1 MAFTMLGP
9 RVVIIGNSGSGKTT
23 LARQLECRV
32 GGRRTDLDHIHW
44 LDQVGTKRDEEDAKS
59 RVIALAAEENWII
72 EGVFGWLAE
81 VALPRASML
90 IWLDMSPD
98 ICRNSIA
105 TRGPWHDATAEQHAG
120 LLVWAAAYWHRTTSS
135 SFAGHQALF
144 ANFPRAK
151 IRLSDRAE
159 VDDLVAEQATT

>member
-44 LDQVGTKRDEEDAKS
+44 LDQVGTKRGEEDAKS

-90 IWLDMSPD
+90 IWLDMSPQV
-98 ICRNSIA
+98 CRNSIA
-105 TRGPWHDATAEQHAG
+105 TRGPWRDATAEQHAG
-120 LLVWAAAYWHRTTSS
+120 LLAWAAAYWHRTTSS

>member
-9 RVVIIGNSGSGKTT
+9 RVVIIDNSGSGKTT

-44 LDQVGTKRDEEDAKS
+44 LDQVGTKRGEEDAKS

-90 IWLDMSPD
+90 IWLDMSPQV
-98 ICRNSIA
+98 CRNSIA
-105 TRGPWHDATAEQHAG
+105 TRGPWRDATAEQHAG
-120 LLVWAAAYWHRTTSS
+120 LLAWAAAYWHRTTSS

>member
-1 MAFTMLGP
+1 MASTMLGL

-44 LDQVGTKRDEEDAKS
+44 LDQVGTKREEDDAKA
-59 RVIALAAEENWII
+59 RVVALAAEENWII

-81 VALPRASML
+81 AALPRASML
-90 IWLDMSPD
+90 IWLDMSPEV
-98 ICRNSIA
+98 CRSSIA
-105 TRGPWHDATAEQHAG
+105 TRGPWRDATNEQHAA
-120 LLVWAAAYWHRTTSS
+120 LLEWAAAYWQRTTSS
-135 SFAGHQALF
+135 SFAGHHALF

-151 IRLSDRAE
+151 IRLSDRAA
-159 VDDLVAEQATT
+159 VDDLVVGQATI

>member
-44 LDQVGTKRDEEDAKS
+44 LDQVGTKRDEEDARS

-90 IWLDMSPD
+90 IWLDMSPQV
-98 ICRNSIA
+98 CRNSIA
-105 TRGPWHDATAEQHAG
+105 TRGPWRDATAEQHAG
-120 LLVWAAAYWHRTTSS
+120 LLAWAAAYWHRTTSS